1 MKKIEADAI
10 RLTSEILR
18 RFWQKDP
25 AYAEDYFADDI
36 LWIGA
41 QKDEFLVGIEAVKA
55 DLDAA
60 LIEIPPCILL
70 HAEFHAVSNG
80 PKCCTVM
87 GKYLTTT
94 DKTANFF
101 LQNIQRCTFV
111 WENTRD
117 GMKVHHIHVSNPL
130 GELQLTDDE
139 RFPTTMGKMAQVY
152 MNRQI
157 KQLAESRRISLAGE
171 NGTVYSLM
179 QSEIMYITAFSKDSI
194 ITSVNG
200 EILIKKGISK
210 LSKMLDGQFIPIHR
224 GYIVNPDYV
233 ASLEHYTVTMLNG
246 EKLPVPQKKYN
257 KVRDAIREFY
267 NLSNDK

>member
-1 MKKIEADAI
+1 
-10 RLTSEILR
+10 
-18 RFWQKDP
+18 
-25 AYAEDYFADDI
+25 
-36 LWIGA
+36 
-41 QKDEFLVGIEAVKA
+41 
-55 DLDAA
+55 
-60 LIEIPPCILL
+60 
-70 HAEFHAVSNG
+70 
-80 PKCCTVM
+80 
-87 GKYLTTT
+87 
-94 DKTANFF
+94 
-101 LQNIQRCTFV
+101 
-111 WENTRD
+111 
-117 GMKVHHIHVSNPL
+117 
-130 GELQLTDDE
+130 
-139 RFPTTMGKMAQVY
+139 